1 MDSWFFG
8 ALLVQEVQAFV
19 EGDAVEPRGKLGISP
34 EIVQVGPGL
43 DERVLQ
49 QVVGIVVRNHHAS
62 YLPVQLFAV
71 GLHNPFERFPLGRR
85 VLKHQYGFFF
95 VIIVHGVCGFVIV
108 E

>member
-1 MDSWFFG
+1 MMLCFSGCCWMAFCFFCCVSKKPLRIVADKERVAIQLDYQSGIGIVDGQLVFG

-49 QVVGIVVRNHHAS
+49 QVVGIV
-62 YLPVQLFAV
+62 
-71 GLHNPFERFPLGRR
+71 E
-85 VLKHQYGFFF
+85 
-95 VIIVHGVCGFVIV
+95 
-108 E
+108 

>member
-1 MDSWFFG
+1 MQDGLLKKPLRFVAVKVRVAFQLVYQSGIGIVDGQLVFG

-49 QVVGIVVRNHHAS
+49 QVVGIVV
-62 YLPVQLFAV
+62 
-71 GLHNPFERFPLGRR
+71 
-85 VLKHQYGFFF
+85 
-95 VIIVHGVCGFVIV
+95 
-108 E
+108 